1 MSNFETDF
9 DTAFEVKCVISKALG
24 ELDKDPWTT
33 MDVLASNIVETL
45 NERLFY
51 NEEEIRKR
59 FSDKVSG
66 TDLKRFFGILNM
78 TIGLKLLEE
87 S

>member
-9 DTAFEVKCVISKALG
+9 ATAFEVKCVISKALG
-24 ELDKDPWTT
+24 EFEKDPWTT
-33 MDVLASNIVETL
+33 MDVLASNIVEAL
-45 NERLFY
+45 NEQVFR
-51 NEEEIRKR
+51 NEEEIHKR

-66 TDLKRFFGILNM
+66 TDLKRFFGIFSM